1 MDKKKESSLTIKF
14 KDFFQDVNGVTF
26 FKILVYDQKTEETWE
41 FEERYSAMRDIHKAL
56 REQCKVDLPDFPTKK
71 WFGNTDK
78 NFLSQRKATL
88 QTYFTTILS
97 ILDIQKYPI
106 LKNFFYRKPTKA
118 DQKQKLPQSEIKQDS
133 NKQQVGEDNKSAIKP
148 KVDENK
154 LQQSNNQNG
163 VVSEKQ
169 KQEMRAKE
177 FADKMNKISEKVQNK
192 FIINLSDQFTNQ
204 DEGMYEQKRAQINKI
219 KLNLNSNLLSTLS
232 LPTKFVE
239 KPDLNLK
246 DNINHSKIVNS
257 MNNLNSKLLQ
267 AYEQNIKSYSKFS
280 SQLISGKTY
289 NMNNQD

>member
-1 MDKKKESSLTIKF
+1 MDKKKESPLTIKF
-14 KDFFQDVNGVTF
+14 KDFYQDVNGVTF

-41 FEERYSAMRDIHKAL
+41 FEERYSVMRDIHKAL
-56 REQCKVDLPDFPTKK
+56 REQCKADLPDFPTKK

-106 LKNFFYRKPTKA
+106 LKNFFYKKPTKA
-118 DQKQKLPQSEIKQDS
+118 EQKPKQPQNEIRQDN
-133 NKQQVGEDNKSAIKP
+133 NKQQIGDEKSPIK
-148 KVDENK
+148 KNAEENK
-154 LQQSNNQNG
+154 MKQPNNQNG
-163 VVSEKQ
+163 VVNEKE

-192 FIINLSDQFTNQ
+192 FIINLSDQITNQ

-219 KLNLNSNLLSTLS
+219 KLNLNSNLLSALS
-232 LPTKFVE
+232 LPSKYVE

-246 DNINHSKIVNS
+246 DNMNESKIVSS
-257 MNNLNSKLLQ
+257 MNNLHSKLLQ
-267 AYEQNIKSYSKFS
+267 ACEQNIKSYSKYS